1 MKEVAQTVKRV
12 QKSGCLWTA
21 VFYGLNFLYCPVLRN
36 VLLFLLLVIAAR
48 SVAISAPLNNDSTV
62 FLIGDDLGTVQ
73 DFMVVKFANKELGD
87 IIIRVV
93 DEEGQVMKEY
103 IDASVKPGFHQAF
116 VDVKSL
122 EPGPYSI
129 TLIHRQHRK
138 QSKFVKK

>member
-1 MKEVAQTVKRV
+1 MRV
-12 QKSGCLWTA
+12 WQL
-21 VFYGLNFLYCPVLRN
+21 FLYCPVLRH
-36 VLLFLLLVIAAR
+36 VLLLLLLVT
-48 SVAISAPLNNDSTV
+48 SVHAVANSAPANNDSTI
-62 FLIGDDLGTVQ
+62 FLIGDDLGVVQ

-87 IIIRVV
+87 IIIRVL

-138 QSKFVKK
+138 YSRFVKK

>member
-1 MKEVAQTVKRV
+1 
-12 QKSGCLWTA
+12 
-21 VFYGLNFLYCPVLRN
+21 
-36 VLLFLLLVIAAR
+36 LVTSVHAA
-48 SVAISAPLNNDSTV
+48 ANSAPVNNDSTI
-62 FLIGDDLGTVQ
+62 FLIGDDLGVVQ

-87 IIIRVV
+87 IIIRVL

-138 QSKFVKK
+138 YSRFVKK